1 MHESMELIRW
11 DDYLKL
17 VAEAYIRAPTYDQ
30 AAVPS
35 YQALVK
41 DVERFFRLLQSKV
54 TVEFVD
60 YDPYRNAEELAQDV
74 RENRRLRVLKLY
86 SEHPF
91 FTEEQNWKFRAV
103 HDWFSHLL
111 GHTPFSPKGEISAY
125 NVHAKMFS
133 RAALPALFTEIVGQ
147 VAYLHIKGSF
157 PVQKVAI
164 LPGFDY
170 FRLGAVEGY
179 SIQNKALVPHTTS
192 FGTREQKENLLRRL
206 MQEEFQSQ
214 LQELGPEAKRPH
226 PCRPEHRFNVQ
237 ARRCVPLASMLNR
250 KH

>member
-17 VAEAYIRAPTYDQ
+17 VADAYLRAPLHDP

-35 YQALVK
+35 YQALLR
-41 DVERFFRLLQSKV
+41 DVERFFQILQSKV

-60 YDPYRNAEELAQDV
+60 YDAYRNADELTQDV
-74 RENRRLRVLKLY
+74 RENHRLRVSKLF

-91 FTEEQNWKFRAV
+91 FTKEQNWKFRAV
-103 HDWFSHLL
+103 HDWFSHIL
-111 GHTPFSPKGEISAY
+111 GRTPFSSKGEIAAY

-147 VAYLHIKGSF
+147 VAHVHVKGDF

-170 FRLGAVEGY
+170 LRLGAVEGY
-179 SIQNKALVPHTTS
+179 QIQNKALVPHTS
-192 FGTREQKENLLRRL
+192 AFSTREQKENMLRRL
-206 MQEEFQSQ
+206 MQEEFKAQ
-214 LQELGPEAKRPH
+214 LNELGPEAKRRH
-226 PCRPEHRFNVQ
+226 PCDATHRFNVM